1 MSDTK
6 QMNYCLSSSRL
17 QRLSCS
23 ALPSCN
29 SVGHQKHPKH
39 ENPKVADLPVIP
51 KLHPNDLLVTQLLA
65 SFTVIAI
72 PASLGHVNAETLGV
86 EGRWAGL
93 AAQQLPTFE
102 QRNLLGLYS
111 KDSRPRAAAATL
123 RASPSPRSRSRNR
136 QESRRGI
143 RSDCTTLVQ
152 KGRAV
157 LSSCHCPAARTHERA
172 AAYFL
177 PTR

>member
-6 QMNYCLSSSRL
+6 QMNYCISSSCL

-29 SVGHQKHPKH
+29 SVGHQKHPKR

-93 AAQQLPTFE
+93 AAQQLPTLE
-102 QRNLLGLYS
+102 QRNLLGLCS
-111 KDSRPRAAAATL
+111 KDSAPAAAATL
-123 RASPSPRSRSRNR
+123 RASPTPRSRRRNR
-136 QESRRGI
+136 QENRQGI
-143 RSDCTTLVQ
+143 RSDSTMLVQ
-152 KGRAV
+152 KGCAV
-157 LSSCHCPAARTHERA
+157 QSSCRCPAARTHEKA
-172 AAYFL
+172 VEYFL
-177 PTR
+177 PMR